1 MYSDLGC
8 PWTHLAVYRFL
19 AARRRLG
26 LDGQVVLD
34 HRAFPLEILNS
45 RPTPFRILAA
55 EIPVVGGLDP
65 AAGWQVWQGD
75 LTTWP
80 VTVLPALEAVQ
91 AAKGQSLD
99 GSERLDRALRLAFF
113 AESRCISMRHVV
125 LEAAARSGLDAA
137 TLATALDDGH
147 ARRAVLDQR
156 AAAEESEVK
165 GSPHFFLP
173 DGTNVHNP
181 GIEMEWAGAHG
192 EGFPVVH
199 KDDPRIYDDLVRQ
212 GAGVA

>member
-1 MYSDLGC
+1 M
-8 PWTHLAVYRFL
+8 
-19 AARRRLG
+19 
-26 LDGQVVLD
+26 
-34 HRAFPLEILNS
+34 
-45 RPTPFRILAA
+45 
-55 EIPVVGGLDP
+55 
-65 AAGWQVWQGD
+65 
-75 LTTWP
+75 
-80 VTVLPALEAVQ
+80 
-91 AAKGQSLD
+91 
-99 GSERLDRALRLAFF
+99 
-113 AESRCISMRHVV
+113 
-125 LEAAARSGLDAA
+125 
-137 TLATALDDGH
+137 
-147 ARRAVLDQR
+147 LDQR